1 MELDAFTSRLG
12 LGQGRVAPANA
23 NPGSGDHVFI
33 FGEDEPGRFF
43 DLAAGDHAEVVHD
56 SDLTG
61 VALGRAHLRLRVP
74 ASLPSTH
81 GWEAS
86 IVVDGVKAARATCR
100 AGRER
105 LLTDL
110 AANVSKL
117 TGLHEVGVRLELVEV

>member
-12 LGQGRVAPANA
+12 LGQGRIAPANA
-23 NPGSGDHVFI
+23 TPGSGNHVFVL
-33 FGEDEPGRFF
+33 GEDEPGRFF
-43 DLAAGDHAEVVHD
+43 DLAAGDHAEVVQD
-56 SDLTG
+56 TDLTD
-61 VALGRAHLRLRVP
+61 VSLVRAHLRLRVP
-74 ASLPSTH
+74 ANLPSTH

>member
-1 MELDAFTSRLG
+1 MELDAFTSSLG
-12 LGQGRVAPANA
+12 LGQGRIAPKNA
-23 NPGSGDHVFI
+23 TPGSGDYVFVL
-33 FGEDEPGRFF
+33 GEDEPGRFF
-43 DLAAGDHAEVVHD
+43 DLAAGDHAEVVQDTH
-56 SDLTG
+56 LTD
-61 VALGRAHLRLRVP
+61 VAIVRAHLRLRLP

-81 GWEAS
+81 GWEVS

-117 TGLHEVGVRLELVEV
+117 TGLHEVGVRLELVEM